1 MKNLLTVAALCLALS
16 SWATAEEHDVHKH
29 QHNHKHDNTAPAP
42 DSEGPIETPEN
53 QDCEQRIT
61 LHVKGLVCDFC
72 ARSIEKVFK
81 KKKVADVD
89 VDLANGLIQV
99 YLTPDQALDDALLE
113 KLVKNSGYSLES
125 IERGC
130 SDE

>member
-1 MKNLLTVAALCLALS
+1 MKNLLAIAALCLALS
-16 SWATAEEHDVHKH
+16 SWATAEEHHVHKH
-29 QHNHKHDNTAPAP
+29 QHNHKHDASEPTR
-42 DSEGPIETPEN
+42 DSGEPIDTPN
-53 QDCEQRIT
+53 DQGCEQRIA

-99 YLTPDQALDDALLE
+99 YLTPSQALEDASLH
-113 KLVKNSGYSLES
+113 KLVKNSGYLLER

-130 SDE
+130 SDD